1 MLHPCCKIQI
11 VLFWHYSFKQTR
23 NSRISLLEP
32 KNFHVFY
39 FFDLQSTTTSAHK
52 VDYVQLSYHH
62 IIFNSIH
69 LTFLLKRQN
78 RLQKL
83 YIYYIFSILFVRV
96 NFNNNACSW
105 GGRDV
110 FDRLL
115 WLTFSVICSTF
126 TLVVWEYYYDITMS
140 NLYELNMC
148 NCSFRNSQNIFY
160 LL

>member
-96 NFNNNACSW
+96 NFNNNACIW
-105 GGRDV
+105 GVWAGL
-110 FDRLL
+110 FLIAYHMAEL
-115 WLTFSVICSTF
+115 ISVSI
-126 TLVVWEYYYDITMS
+126 V
-140 NLYELNMC
+140 NLDPVAWDYFMTTISLCVN
-148 NCSFRNSQNIFY
+148 FY
-160 LL
+160 SE

>member
-115 WLTFSVICSTF
+115 WLTFSVTCSTTF
-126 TLVVWEYYYDITMS
+126 TLVVWEYYYMTFHYVKSIWTKYVQ
-140 NLYELNMC
+140 L
-148 NCSFRNSQNIFY
+148 
-160 LL
+160 

>member
-96 NFNNNACSW
+96 NFNNNACIW
-105 GGRDV
+105 GGRGQGCFWSLIMADFQCHMFYLHPCSV
-110 FDRLL
+110 RILL
-115 WLTFSVICSTF
+115 WHHYV
-126 TLVVWEYYYDITMS
+126 
-140 NLYELNMC
+140 
-148 NCSFRNSQNIFY
+148 NSIWTKYVQ
-160 LL
+160 L